1 MSNDDKKVDE
11 VHETTS
17 EEPIENE
24 AHEEMAEFE
33 DTINKISEKDIY
45 KELKQRIPKYML
57 PKEICI
63 LDDIPLNVNGK
74 IDRVYLKKLK

>member
-24 AHEEMAEFE
+24 AHEEMAEFDSSIASLPIDHI
-33 DTINKISEKDIY
+33 DTK
-45 KELKQRIPKYML
+45 P
-57 PKEICI
+57 
-63 LDDIPLNVNGK
+63 
-74 IDRVYLKKLK
+74 

>member
-33 DTINKISEKDIY
+33 DTINKISEKDI
-45 KELKQRIPKYML
+45 
-57 PKEICI
+57 
-63 LDDIPLNVNGK
+63 
-74 IDRVYLKKLK
+74 